1 MELGEGVMANST
13 TRRGTRVR
21 ALAKAATG
29 ITGLDEIT
37 GGGLP
42 RGRTSLVCGGTGTGK
57 TLMAAEFLVRGA
69 RDLGEPGV
77 FMSFEETTEELKQNV
92 ASLGFDLDG
101 LERAGLVSLDH
112 VRMQRT
118 EIEET
123 GEYDLEGLFVRLG
136 YAVDSI
142 GAKRVVLDT
151 LEALFSS
158 LSNEFILRAEI
169 RRLFRWLNDRELT
182 TVVTAERGDGT
193 LTRYGLEEYV
203 SDFVLLLDNRIERQ
217 LATRRARV
225 VKYRGSA
232 HGADEYPFLLTE
244 KGFSVLPITAMRL
257 RHAAP
262 TTVVSSGIERLDS
275 MLGAGFYQGSSVLV
289 SGSPGSGKTSIAARF
304 VDAACRRRE
313 RALYFAFEE
322 SPAQILRNMRS
333 IGLDLQRWV
342 DRGLLRVEAQRPTSS
357 GLESHLVELSTACEE
372 FAPKVVVVDPISSF
386 RGPEDEI
393 TAMLAR
399 LVDHFKVRALT
410 SLFTTLTRGHAQIGA
425 AGLGVSSVIDTWIS
439 LRNVEVNG
447 ERNRLLDIVKS
458 RGMAHSNQVREFVIS
473 DSGVDLR
480 DVYTGLEGMA
490 LGSARIAAEA
500 RERAEQADRDED
512 IARRRR
518 KMDSRRAVV
527 EAQIAALRAE
537 LETDLVEVERGES
550 EEQER
555 AVREREDRA
564 AIAARRRADQPA
576 PRPTRR
582 RSPDGRG
589 KV

>member
-1 MELGEGVMANST
+1 MAKST
-13 TRRGTRVR
+13 TRRGRRVR

-57 TLMAAEFLVRGA
+57 TLLAAEFLVRGA

-92 ASLGFDLDG
+92 TSLGFDLDG

-112 VRMQRT
+112 VRTQRT
-118 EIEET
+118 QIEET

-169 RRLFRWLNDRELT
+169 RRLFRWLNDRGLT

-203 SDFVLLLDNRIERQ
+203 SDFVLVLDNRIESQR
-217 LATRRARV
+217 ATRRARV

-257 RHAAP
+257 RHGAP
-262 TTVVSSGIERLDS
+262 TAVVSSGIERLDS
-275 MLGAGFYQGSSVLV
+275 MLGGGFYRASSVLV
-289 SGSPGSGKTSIAARF
+289 SGSPGSGKTSMAALF
-304 VDAACRRRE
+304 TDAACRRGE
-313 RALYFAFEE
+313 RALYSAFEE
-322 SPAQILRNMRS
+322 SPAQILRNMGS

-342 DRGLLRVEAQRPTSS
+342 DRGLLRVDAQRPTSS
-357 GLESHLVELSTACEE
+357 GLESHLVELSMACEE

-386 RGPEDEI
+386 RGPEEEI
-393 TAMLAR
+393 TGMLAR
-399 LVDHFKVRALT
+399 LVDHFKVRGLT
-410 SLFTTLTRGHAQIGA
+410 SLFTTLTRGDAQIGTV
-425 AGLGVSSVIDTWIS
+425 GLGVSSVIDTWIS
-439 LRNVEVNG
+439 LRNVEANG
-447 ERNRLLDIVKS
+447 ERSRLLDIVKS

-473 DSGVDLR
+473 ASGVELH
-480 DVYTGLEGMA
+480 DVYTGLEGIA

-500 RERAEQADRDED
+500 RERAAQ
-512 IARRRR
+512 ARREEDLARGRR
-518 KMDSRRAVV
+518 KVESRRAVV

-537 LETDLVEVERGES
+537 LETDLAEVERGES
-550 EEQER
+550 EERER
-555 AVREREDRA
+555 AGREREDRA
-564 AIAARRRADQPA
+564 AIATRRRADRPPA
-576 PRPTRR
+576 RPARR

-589 KV
+589 TV